1 MSKGNANA
9 WRNKWLGLLLA
20 GALVVT
26 GLPGWAPQAAAQPA
40 DSQVAAEASDH
51 AVEDAGNSPLMSDG
65 PVQGIDVPAYAPE
78 AEAPQMGEA
87 AEPAAGPASNGSSLQ
102 AASASLSVAEAVSR
116 GNNGET
122 VEVTGTI
129 VGHATGLLTADFE
142 APFGNDFN
150 FLIADTAGE
159 RDKAKLID
167 VQVPAGLRA
176 AFGLQSNPDLIGQ
189 SVVVA
194 GSLAA
199 YNNFTGLKSVTAISL
214 SQNQPEEPGE
224 DPGEEPGE
232 DPGGDPGQG
241 PDPGEVPQLPD
252 GTGKKV
258 LFDNAHGQTAGAA
271 DWVIDGAFSD
281 FAAGLRAAG
290 FTVESLDRPLPYT
303 FGETAITYG
312 ALQPYDVF
320 VIPEANIPF
329 KAAEQEALVQ
339 YVENGGAVFF
349 ISDHYN
355 ADRNKNR
362 WDASEVFNGYRRG
375 AYENPAKGM
384 SAEEASS
391 PAMQEVSSS
400 DWLADNF
407 GVRFRYNALGDV
419 NATDIVHPSQSFGI
433 TAGVEA
439 VAMHAGS
446 TVAILDPQKA
456 KGLVYVP
463 TGVPAWG
470 NAVDEGVY
478 DGGGR
483 AEGPYAAIAKRG
495 LGKAAFIG
503 DSSPVEDATPQYV
516 REENGQKKTTY
527 DGFQEV
533 DDGLFLVQTVKWL
546 AHDENY
552 TSFSEVPG
560 LALDA
565 PTLLGA
571 DEEPAAT
578 TEPQP
583 EPWSQ
588 PAPGYKWYDPATFK
602 PGSYGSLQAP
612 DKEPVFAFVH
622 QAQLPS
628 QQEFQIRVTADDMTP
643 GQTVSDLRV
652 GIYLAGGEQIARFL
666 NTDGNWSDYNYSPAF
681 SLTGDT
687 QGHASKELTVQLKPG
702 ITATSANLRLK
713 RGSANEITK
722 PVEIAN
728 VDAEP
733 LPGDHP
739 PVPQPSTIA
748 EVRGAA
754 EGAVVTT
761 QGVITSEPGIFGGQG
776 FYLQDETAGIYVF
789 QTAEGYHVGDLIRIS
804 ATRTLYNGEVELE
817 NPVLIEKLG
826 TAPLPQPQVQ
836 DAVSDT
842 NQGQFITL
850 TQVEVRDVVAATP
863 AGSFEFYAVR
873 DDGSLTRVRFD
884 GRTGVTMDSF
894 AALYPAG
901 TRVDISGIASVFR
914 GTFQLKPLAL
924 AHVVPSKAEA
934 DLTAPVTSSDVA
946 GVEGADVYNQTE
958 VTVSFYAKD
967 EGGSGLERTEYR
979 VNGGEWVRYAE
990 PLVLAA
996 DGKYSVEYRSVD
1008 QAGNQETSQ
1017 ILYINVDRQAPEVTF
1032 AGDNQVLQVASS
1044 VPFAIAVND
1053 AVSGAK
1059 STAYRLDGR
1068 AIPGVAEIVPF
1079 SLAVGTH
1086 KLTVQATDAAGH
1098 TALVDFTF
1106 QVTIDIAHLD
1116 ELVDLGKAHGYF
1128 KTKGTAT
1135 SLQAHVAS
1143 LQKAKTKLE
1152 REIKLKALKL
1162 TLHVQSGLT
1171 IKESFAKLMME
1182 DLEYIGGKAA

>member
-1 MSKGNANA
+1 MGKGNANA

-40 DSQVAAEASDH
+40 DSAA
-51 AVEDAGNSPLMSDG
+51 AVEATEGAVDGAGIPLLGSDEQAPGSEGAVDALEAG
-65 PVQGIDVPAYAPE
+65 VPQTGASAD
-78 AEAPQMGEA
+78 
-87 AEPAAGPASNGSSLQ
+87 PAATRDGSEVSLQ
-102 AASASLSVAEAVSR
+102 AAGAALSVAEAIAK
-116 GNNGET
+116 GNSGEA
-122 VEVTGTI
+122 VEVAGII
-129 VGHATGLLTADFE
+129 VGHATGSLTADFE

-150 FLIADTAGE
+150 FLIADQAGE
-159 RDKAKLID
+159 QDKAKLID
-167 VQVPAGLRA
+167 VQVPSGLRA
-176 AFGLQSNPDLIGQ
+176 EFGLQSNPDLIGKP
-189 SVVVA
+189 VTVT

-199 YNNFTGLKSVTAISL
+199 YNNFAGLKSVTAISL
-214 SQNQPEEPGE
+214 TQSQPEDPE
-224 DPGEEPGE
+224 DPGE
-232 DPGGDPGQG
+232 DPGQG
-241 PDPGEVPQLPD
+241 PDPGETPQLPD

-271 DWVIDGAFSD
+271 DWVIDGGFSD

-290 FTVESLDRPLPYT
+290 FTVESLDRPIPYS

-384 SAEEASS
+384 AAEEANS
-391 PAMQEVSSS
+391 PAMQGLSSS

-419 NATDIVHPSQSFGI
+419 NATDIVSPSQSFGI
-433 TAGVEA
+433 TAGVNA

-446 TVAILDPQKA
+446 TVAILDPDKA

-463 TGVPAWG
+463 TGVPAWA

-483 AEGPYAAIAKRG
+483 AEGPYAAIAKLG

-503 DSSPVEDATPQYV
+503 DSSPVEDATPKYV

-527 DGFQEV
+527 DGFKEV

-546 AHDENY
+546 AHDESY
-552 TSFSEVPG
+552 TSFDEVPG
-560 LALDA
+560 LVLDTPTALD
-565 PTLLGA
+565 T

-588 PAPGYKWYDPATFK
+588 PAAGYKWYDPATFK
-602 PGSYGSLQAP
+602 PGSYGSSQAP
-612 DKEPVFAFVH
+612 ETEPTFGFVH

-628 QQEFQIRVTADDMTP
+628 QQEFQIRVTADGLTP
-643 GQTVSDLRV
+643 GQTESDLRV
-652 GIYLAGGEQIARFL
+652 GIYLAGGEQIARFK
-666 NTDGNWSDYNYSPAF
+666 NADGSWSDYNYSTAF
-681 SLTGDT
+681 SLTGDA
-687 QGHASKELTVQLKPG
+687 QGHASKDLTVQLKPG
-702 ITATSANLRLK
+702 VTASSANLRLK
-713 RGSANEITK
+713 QGSANELTK
-722 PVEIAN
+722 PIEIAN

-739 PVPQPSTIA
+739 PVPELSTIA
-748 EVRGAA
+748 AARGAA
-754 EGAVVTT
+754 EGTVVTI
-761 QGVITSEPGIFGGQG
+761 QGVITSEPGVFGGQG
-776 FYLQDETAGIYVF
+776 FYVQDETAGIYVF
-789 QTAEGYHVGDLIRIS
+789 QTAAGYHAGDLIRIS

-817 NPVLIEKLG
+817 NPVLIEKRG
-826 TAPLPQPQVQ
+826 TSPLPQPLVQEAVTDANQGKLITLKNVGVQ
-836 DAVSDT
+836 D
-842 NQGQFITL
+842 I
-850 TQVEVRDVVAATP
+850 VAATP
-863 AGSFEFYAVR
+863 AGSFEFNAAHE
-873 DDGSLTRVRFD
+873 DGSGTRVRFD

-894 AALYPAG
+894 TALYPAG

-914 GTFQLKPLAL
+914 GTYQLKPLAL
-924 AHVVPSKAEA
+924 AHVVPSATEA
-934 DLTAPVTSSDVA
+934 DLAAPVTESDIS
-946 GVEGADVYNQTE
+946 GVEGTDVYNLSE
-958 VTVSFYAKD
+958 VTVAFYAKD
-967 EGGSGLERTEYR
+967 EGGSGLDRTEYR
-979 VNGGEWVRYAE
+979 VNGGEWIRYVQ
-990 PLVLAA
+990 PLVLSA
-996 DGKYSVEYRSVD
+996 DGKYTIEYRSVD
-1008 QAGNQETSQ
+1008 QAGNEETPKT
-1017 ILYINVDRQAPEVTF
+1017 LYINVDRLAPEVTF
-1032 AGDNQVLQVASS
+1032 SGDSQVLQVASG
-1044 VPFAIAVND
+1044 VPFAVAVHD
-1053 AVSGAK
+1053 AISGPK

-1068 AIPGVAEIVPF
+1068 SITGVAEIVPF
-1079 SLAVGTH
+1079 SLEVGTH

-1098 TALVDFTF
+1098 AASVEFTF

-1116 ELVDLGKAHGYF
+1116 ELVDLGKDHGYF

-1135 SLQAHVAS
+1135 SLQAQIAS
-1143 LQKAKTKLE
+1143 LQKAKTPLE
-1152 REIKLKALKL
+1152 RDIKLKALKL
-1162 TLHVQSGLT
+1162 TVSVQSGIT
-1171 IKESFAKLMME
+1171 IKESFAKLMLK
-1182 DLEYIGGKAA
+1182 DLEYIGKKAA